1 MPCWPYSSRSFAFAT
16 PLFVPWVL
24 FGSPASQ
31 PTRPALI
38 VASQG
43 CPPLQTAPA
52 RSTSYASLRATHQ
65 PPHTRVLHAL
75 HIRCRKQQRVRMRRT
90 TKPASRARVVSMLHG
105 GLISV
110 DRRAAA
116 ASACRS
122 HAYMPRDMCHVS
134 TPVESPPRHET
145 PSQGHCVL
153 QEYHSLKEPLL
164 PHWSCSPEPVN
175 FRNCP
180 SHQGQTPEALKK
192 ALPLT
197 KVDPMKPI
205 CLLE

>member
-1 MPCWPYSSRSFAFAT
+1 MPRWPYSSRSFAFAT

-31 PTRPALI
+31 PRRPALI

-65 PPHTRVLHAL
+65 APHTRVLHAL

-110 DRRAAA
+110 DRHAAA

-122 HAYMPRDMCHVS
+122 YAYMPRVVS
-134 TPVESPPRHET
+134 REYSSGESTQTRNPIPRTLCTTPYRNTTASR
-145 PSQGHCVL
+145 
-153 QEYHSLKEPLL
+153 SLYCLTGGA
-164 PHWSCSPEPVN
+164 
-175 FRNCP
+175 
-180 SHQGQTPEALKK
+180 HQNL
-192 ALPLT
+192 
-197 KVDPMKPI
+197 
-205 CLLE
+205 